1 VNRIIKKNKRLY
13 LSGEMKVIT
22 GSVLLI
28 IFLFLALLHIYWGAG
43 GKWGIAASIPTKK
56 DGKKLIDPGP
66 LACFIVASGLL
77 VFAFFISIKTQ
88 LILFNIPGWLLNSG
102 LWIIAA
108 IFLLRAI
115 GEFKYIGFFK
125 KITSTPFG
133 KMDTKYYSP
142 LCLLIGLSI
151 IILQL
156 IN

>member
-1 VNRIIKKNKRLY
+1 
-13 LSGEMKVIT
+13 MKVA

-43 GKWGIAASIPTKK
+43 GKWGRAASIPTKK

-77 VFAFFISIKTQ
+77 VFAFFISAKVQ
-88 LILFNIPGWLLNSG
+88 LILLNIPGWMLNSA
-102 LWIIAA
+102 LWIIAVV
-108 IFLLRAI
+108 FLLRAI
-115 GEFKYIGFFK
+115 GDFKYIGFFK
-125 KITSTPFG
+125 KITATHFG
-133 KMDTKYYSP
+133 EMDTKYYSP
-142 LCLLIGLSI
+142 LCLLIGLSV